1 MRTRSV
7 ALVAILAVWA
17 LPALAQNHAP
27 HYVLDAFGGVH
38 AAGGAPAIVPATPYF
53 GFDVA
58 ASIEYIPIGTAAA
71 SGDGILVLDKW
82 GGVHRGGA
90 LASNPPSSTTPYFG
104 FDAARDIVFRDVPP
118 RIVAASATTV
128 VDLDTVSAAYTTLAS
143 ATIYAPTSGFLH
155 VIGRSYMAC
164 LGSAGENLIA
174 ILSANVDA
182 TGPGP
187 SVFQGRASWS
197 DCALVAATFSP
208 SRNQTVSFVIHVTA
222 GSHTVNL
229 LGRKVSGTG
238 DVRFA
243 DGTLVV
249 QFVAQ
254 DSHGQITMPEPEVP
268 AAIDRS
274 TVGSTR

>member
-1 MRTRSV
+1 MRLRHV
-7 ALVAILAVWA
+7 ALAIVILAAGA
-17 LPALAQNHAP
+17 LPARAQNHAP

-58 ASIEYIPIGTAAA
+58 TSIEYIPIGTAAA

-90 LASNPPSSTTPYFG
+90 LVANPPSGSTPYFG

-118 RIVAASATTV
+118 RIVSAAETV
-128 VDLDTVSAAYTTLAS
+128 RVDLATATGSFTTLAS

-155 VIGRSYMAC
+155 VTGRSFMAC
-164 LGSAGENLIA
+164 TGGPGTDLIGE
-174 ILSANVDA
+174 LSANVDS

-187 SVFQGRASWS
+187 NRLQGWATWT
-197 DCALVAATFSP
+197 DCAYAFVYFP
-208 SRNQTVSFVIHVTA
+208 SQNQTVSFVIHVAA
-222 GSHTVNL
+222 GQHTVNL
-229 LGRKVSGTG
+229 LGRKEAGTG
-238 DVRFA
+238 DLRFV
-243 DGTLVV
+243 DRTLVV

-254 DSHGQITMPEPEVP
+254 DSHGQITMPEPAVP
-268 AAIDRS
+268 TPTDWSAVRALR
-274 TVGSTR
+274 